1 MGMFYDL
8 RPLAAHLLEVARIHP
23 WYAELLEAHGR
34 SVRPGYNAEVRSL
47 RELPLMTAA
56 LLERNYY
63 AAPPRLE
70 PELSVYR
77 TSGTSTGIRKA
88 IYYSPEDDVH
98 YAAAKQSSFEGW
110 LKASAD
116 GEPPI
121 RRAFADLGTG
131 HAASTALRI
140 FASMGLEAEAISF
153 SAPVGEHV
161 DKLLEYRPDL
171 LYTMPSL
178 LEAIV
183 DAWPAGTAFGVRK
196 IILVGEMASREW
208 QASMAARLGLAPGD
222 LLDTYGS
229 IEVGA
234 IASYRHE
241 LGRYVLAD
249 GVMGES
255 LPASELGGEFEP
267 IASNE
272 GVLTLTSLNRRLFPV
287 VRFVTYDVVRDFEMI
302 DVDGIPRGT
311 FSHISKR
318 IGPELK
324 HGEKISLYDIEEAVH
339 GVLADATVRVA
350 VGGNVLKLHI
360 RSAELLSDPTKAREV
375 QDRVERRIPD
385 IGLMIRGGLL
395 KGIEVVPADEENPLP
410 RGSVKSKKLYSSF

>member
-1 MGMFYDL
+1 MSYDL
-8 RPLAAHLLEVARIHP
+8 RPLAAHLHAVARIHP
-23 WYAELLEAHGR
+23 WYAELLEVYGF
-34 SVRPGYNAEVRSL
+34 SIRPGYNADIRSL

-56 LLERNYY
+56 LLERHYY

-70 PELSVYR
+70 PGLSVYR

-98 YAAAKQSSFEGW
+98 YIAAKQSSFEGW
-110 LKASAD
+110 LKEAAA
-116 GEPPI
+116 GEQPI
-121 RRAFADLGTG
+121 RRALADLGTG

-140 FASMGLEAEAISF
+140 FSSMGLEAEAISF

-161 DKLLEYRPDL
+161 GKLLEYRPDL

-183 DAWPAGTAFGVRK
+183 DAWPAGEMFGVRK

-208 QASMAARLGLAPGD
+208 QANMAARLGLAPED

-234 IASYRHE
+234 IASYSHK

-255 LPASELGGEFEP
+255 LSAAELGGEFAP
-267 IASNE
+267 LAPNE
-272 GVLTLTSLNRRLFPV
+272 GVLTLTSLARLLFPV
-287 VRFVTYDVVRDFEMI
+287 VRFVTYDVVRDFEII
-302 DVDGIPRGT
+302 DIDGIPRGT
-311 FSHISKR
+311 FSH

-339 GVLADATVRVA
+339 GVLTDATVRVA
-350 VGGNVLKLHI
+350 VSGNMLKLHI
-360 RSAELLSDPTKAREV
+360 RSAELLREPAKAREV
-375 QDRVERRIPD
+375 QTRVEQRIPD

-395 KGIEVVPADEENPLP
+395 RGIAVIPADEEHPLP
-410 RGSVKSKKLYSSF
+410 SGSVKSKKIYP